1 MDYDIEIMYLPKKTL
16 EILNNMK
23 PVEIKKKE
31 NENKDII
38 KNDFDLLTY
47 N

>member
-1 MDYDIEIMYLPKKTL
+1 MKFKLDITQKKSL
-16 EILNNMK
+16 EILNNNTK
-23 PVEIKKKE
+23 PVETKKE
-31 NENKDII
+31 NENII